1 LSKPYAFR
9 ASREFAWRRLDDRLV
24 VYDEATGDTHLL
36 TEAAADVLL
45 ALLDRPAGL
54 DAAELA
60 RVLAASAWSN
70 DGDDGAARQAGDVLD
85 RLAALGLVVGD
96 SR

>member
-1 LSKPYAFR
+1 MSKYYVFR
-9 ASREFAWRRLDDRLV
+9 ASQEFAWRRLDDRLV

-60 RVLAASAWSN
+60 RVLAASASSN
-70 DGDDGAARQAGDVLD
+70 DGDDGAARQAGDVLE